1 MAVIGARP
9 KRPSSPGGHMATAF
23 AAVEI
28 DLDRF
33 IDLDRYPVHDLTST
47 IRRDLVAETRDQ
59 MMGKGCFRIPQFLRP
74 AAVETMRLE
83 AEALHDQVSWSQR
96 RPQSLF
102 LGRRRIASR
111 RPSEAHVPTSREWLH
126 QR

>member
-1 MAVIGARP
+1 
-9 KRPSSPGGHMATAF
+9 MATAF

-33 IDLDRYPVHDLTST
+33 IDLDRYPVHDLTSP

-74 AAVETMRLE
+74 EAVETMRRE
-83 AEALHDQVSWSQR
+83 AVALHDQVSWSQQDHN
-96 RPQSLF
+96 PYFTADDDSLPADHPKRTF
-102 LGRRRIASR
+102 QHRESGFINADLLVRWTHRSARSTT
-111 RPSEAHVPTSREWLH
+111 PT
-126 QR
+126 